1 MKCPKL
7 NPSILASS
15 YPKCEFLSRWKIVKT
30 LMVAMEKVIGSGEP
44 SGFIMT
50 SDTGDATLM
59 EELLISFKSI

>member
-1 MKCPKL
+1 
-7 NPSILASS
+7 
-15 YPKCEFLSRWKIVKT
+15 
-30 LMVAMEKVIGSGEP
+30 MVAMEEVIGSGEP